1 MQEYKVYITDNMSQ
15 KEENEVQSIITE
27 NHVSNGG
34 NLFIDAIF
42 MHNYAVL
49 VSDEKG
55 VVVGYALVSNEF
67 IKENDIYVLQAAIK
81 KDLQG
86 KGIGTKIYDFI
97 KKNSKPYSYFT
108 ASASEENIQSVN
120 FHKKQG
126 FEEIGYGGFVFD
138 LSSLKNRKELKSGVS
153 EKFSLKDSL
162 SSKNSMSSENGPQM
176 G

>member
-97 KKNSKPYSYFT
+97 KKNSKPYSYFKRLDT
-108 ASASEENIQSVN
+108 VALYLI
-120 FHKKQG
+120 
-126 FEEIGYGGFVFD
+126 
-138 LSSLKNRKELKSGVS
+138 
-153 EKFSLKDSL
+153 
-162 SSKNSMSSENGPQM
+162 
-176 G
+176 